1 MNKIMGGMSVSSRV
15 VSGATPSSAARAA
28 GAEAA
33 DVFKDILSAA
43 ASSEKPDLTKLAS
56 AWKCDVEQV
65 FARCCV
71 LVALVRCRCVSD
83 ASARHSC

>member
-1 MNKIMGGMSVSSRV
+1 MNKIMGGMSMSSRV
-15 VSGATPSSAARAA
+15 VSGATPSSTARAA

-43 ASSEKPDLTKLAS
+43 ASSGKPDLTKLAS

-71 LVALVRCRCVSD
+71 LVALCTLSLCF
-83 ASARHSC
+83 